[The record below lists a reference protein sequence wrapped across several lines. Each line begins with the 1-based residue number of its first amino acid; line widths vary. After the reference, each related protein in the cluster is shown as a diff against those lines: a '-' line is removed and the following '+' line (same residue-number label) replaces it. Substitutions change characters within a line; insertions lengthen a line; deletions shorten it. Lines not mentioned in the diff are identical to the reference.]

1 MRLYGEEGVPLLV
14 IEREAFDLVPALSDR
29 DLADLVYQ
37 LDRDVQRAETETD
50 DRSLDQLLM
59 RLGELDA
66 HRGQ

>member
-1 MRLYGEEGVPLLV
+1 MIEG
-14 IEREAFDLVPALSDR
+14 EAFDLVPALSDR